1 MALSKSFRNELKRT
15 IYKIRGK
22 DLVPI
27 REEENKQEN
36 IFNVV
41 TPVVS

>member
-1 MALSKSFRNELKRT
+1 VAVSRSFRNELKRT
-15 IYKIRGK
+15 IYKICGK
-22 DLVPI
+22 GLVPI